1 LRHPFMPPGSVRIER
16 VLVNGRPRA
25 HVDPNY
31 FRIELQESDRG
42 ATIAVVFSATTSA
55 TAGGQ
60 GSGRRTA
67 DH

>member
-1 LRHPFMPPGSVRIER
+1 MPPGSVRIEQ

-42 ATIAVVFSATTSA
+42 ATIAVVFRAITSA
-55 TAGGQ
+55 GG
-60 GSGRRTA
+60 
-67 DH
+67 